1 MASVVA
7 SELKQQ
13 KPFASPE
20 QEILLGLRMAAARV
34 VEPWERFLKAT
45 AQLTPNQ
52 YNVLRILR
60 GSHPV
65 RLACSDIAERMIER
79 DPDVTRLVDR
89 LETRGLVKRTRS
101 RQDRRVVEV
110 GITDKGL
117 TAVRALDVHV
127 KRLPK
132 ALLGHLGVERSRQ
145 LATLLDAV
153 ISDLGTFP

>member
-117 TAVRALDVHV
+117 TAVRGLDVHV